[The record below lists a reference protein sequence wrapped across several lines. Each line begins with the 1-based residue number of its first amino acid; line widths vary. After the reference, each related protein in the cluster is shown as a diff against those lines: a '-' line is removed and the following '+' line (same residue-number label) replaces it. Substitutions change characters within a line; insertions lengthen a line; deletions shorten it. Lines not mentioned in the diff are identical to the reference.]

1 MPVSMLPLLVE
12 EVPEV
17 SPEVARLQV
26 SKWAQGDVGLFS
38 VAFLVCSGDIEKE
51 DSYRYQIGRIVDGK
65 LVTTKKIIRELA
77 ERAYDAENEPGFTR
91 MYCRVI
97 EAYSKMAGIVP
108 PWGFEKYYL
117 LLEKG
122 RTPRDLH
129 GPNPTAGL
137 KKHERRKY
145 IPTRDGDVYGPLY
158 GSRNLR
164 IFR

>member
-65 LVTTKKIIRELA
+65 LVTTKIG
-77 ERAYDAENEPGFTR
+77 RAH
-91 MYCRVI
+91 V
-97 EAYSKMAGIVP
+97 
-108 PWGFEKYYL
+108 
-117 LLEKG
+117 
-122 RTPRDLH
+122 
-129 GPNPTAGL
+129 
-137 KKHERRKY
+137 
-145 IPTRDGDVYGPLY
+145 
-158 GSRNLR
+158 
-164 IFR
+164 